1 MCKNSDTRT
10 ENEMV
15 KILIDEVIRRDEDL
29 KKILDIPNTGGAY
42 ALSHLGSQSF
52 QMLQNALLKQRLDQ
66 KS

>member
-1 MCKNSDTRT
+1 
-10 ENEMV
+10 MV

-52 QMLQNALLKQRLDQ
+52 QMLQNALLKQRLDE

>member
-29 KKILDIPNTGGAY
+29 KTILDIPNTGGAY

-52 QMLQNALLKQRLDQ
+52 QMLQNALLKQKLDE

>member
-29 KKILDIPNTGGAY
+29 KKILDIPNTGGA
-42 ALSHLGSQSF
+42 
-52 QMLQNALLKQRLDQ
+52 
-66 KS
+66 

>member
-10 ENEMV
+10 ENVMV

-29 KKILDIPNTGGAY
+29 KAILDIPNTGGAY

-52 QMLQNALLKQRLDQ
+52 QMLQNALLKQKLDE

>member
-1 MCKNSDTRT
+1 MCKNSDART

-52 QMLQNALLKQRLDQ
+52 QMLQNALLKQRLDE